1 MYQIEQVI
9 SPLLESQFPEFYQTE
24 GPNFIAFVK
33 AYYEWMELEGNT
45 LNVSRNIL
53 NYRDVDTSISAFA
66 EQFKNEY
73 LNSVPA
79 LTSAS
84 KPVLIKHIQDLY
96 RSKGAV
102 QSYQLLFKLLFDE
115 DIDIYTPSTDVIR
128 ASDGEWVL
136 PYYLEVDRSDR
147 AITYVGKQVSGSV
160 TGATAFVESVSQKR
174 INGRFVTVIYLSNIA
189 GDFQTGELVTENGI
203 LENAPKVTGSLT
215 NILISEGGANNKVGD
230 VFNVVS
236 NTGLLG
242 QAKVTAVVDGTGK
255 VSFTLVDGGTGYTSS
270 ANVYVSN
277 TVVFLEKKKNSST
290 YVTLGSSTYAGAS
303 YVLDFINNYYLY
315 GSTNTAVSSVDA
327 VAGYNFTR
335 TIGGAGMSYA
345 SYANGILTSFANNVP
360 RITDLGI
367 LIEGAGQ
374 NRLLQS
380 QNTTSTSWTKGAI
393 ISNSSMMNTS
403 IAPDLTMTADKIV
416 ANTESGASVE
426 HYIRQTVT
434 GWTAGA
440 NLTFS
445 TFVKGAEKTSI
456 RLRLLDSVAPG
467 NGFFASFDTSNGSFA
482 GGSGVSG
489 TTSAISTITMKSLP
503 NNWWRVSVTGVIS
516 STATSAIADIFIMQ
530 GNTSSSTL
538 YVGDSTSGV
547 YIWGPQIENFS
558 FVSSYVPTTTAA
570 VARSKESFYFNNV
583 DVLGS
588 GDWTI
593 QTSATNITSNL
604 FGSSATLFS
613 INDGSGN
620 SNAINL
626 LIASGNST
634 ANFQEINNGTSIFN
648 ASTST
653 VVIANNKTQVAVT
666 KNSTAIRASATA
678 NAAKSIGTWTTP
690 TYSTNNLLI
699 GYLGI
704 PTNGAS
710 FLNGYLKNFVVYPAG
725 VTDTR
730 LVTLGTIPTSA
741 SSPWFTISF
750 SNISPYVTG
759 NVTTFDTS
767 LAVGGGFYFSNGFNI
782 GYINSITNSTYLTLD
797 SNSTIAY
804 SGNAVFYSGNTTPD
818 FEILETVKQPLTS
831 FQYFS
836 GVGNTALF
844 KVGAALT
851 GYYANNSQAANG
863 FVVAYS
869 NTSGTAGTV
878 VISVVNGSFLTATS
892 IAVSSNTLVN
902 AQASGNTL
910 DISATGV
917 VIGSNTATSRVN
929 GASGLVS
936 INKTLYANGA
946 ILYGVS
952 SNTFSN
958 TVSKSTGTL
967 AKFSVGTISGSE
979 TLTLFTDLIGAN
991 NSANVPFS
999 SIKLDGSN
1007 SGVLVATGTGTIT
1020 CNTATNA
1027 VTGIGSSFLADLSAV
1042 NFSNGG
1048 VISTFSN
1055 TTVTGSGTSFNTQLL
1070 PGYIL
1075 YYTANSTIIGTVSSI
1090 TSATSLKLTT
1100 AAPYTATSVNM
1111 TFSKGNIVPI
1121 SIYASNGYYLGT
1133 VNTVTSATALTLTA
1147 NASAN
1152 LVSGVY
1158 QYSYGGYGFPKS
1170 PQAGLYNL
1178 LSDVLNVNTFTLGT
1192 IASLTAIN
1200 PGIDYNADPFVLVR
1214 DNVIAGF
1221 NRKNFNI
1228 GINNLSGSFNAGD
1241 TITQQLS
1248 QSGVSFSVGTTSGTY
1263 ANGTITC
1270 NTATANV
1277 TGVGTTFTTLV
1288 SNGYAIYANGV
1299 FAGTVASV
1307 TNNTLLILSGSSV
1320 TNAVSNGF
1328 TYASNT
1334 SFITSEGIYQPSTNA
1349 LGTVSAYNAGSMQL
1363 TNIIGT
1369 FSTGQTIIGLAS
1381 KLRAN
1386 ISTAITTTTATS
1398 YQKGTVLS
1406 SNNTNL
1412 YVQRTLFNTSFS
1424 PGVAVYDANSAA
1436 SANIVSAT
1444 QDNLSAAMGTN
1455 ALVTAKVKTAVGI
1468 ATSVEVIASGYGYDQ
1483 TTQTWETNISYNIG
1497 SKVYYSG
1504 DGLYYVATQNVPL
1517 TAGAPSAAPSYWTAY
1532 TDVELVSTGNN
1543 AYVIAGNA
1551 LIEKQGKGVGYWKN
1565 NKGKL
1570 NSDKYIHDNYYYQE
1584 FSYEVQAGRSID
1596 KYSDI
1601 LQQLLHVS
1609 GTQMFGRVIKS
1620 SNLDVPVYVPS
1631 STITIKTDSS
1641 PTLDFSYTDNSMYIP
1656 LLVL

>member
-53 NYRDVDTSISAFA
+53 NYRDVDTSIAAFA

-147 AITYVGKQVSGSV
+147 AVTYVGKQVSGSV
-160 TGATAFVESVSQKR
+160 TGATAFVESVSRKR

-255 VSFTLVDGGTGYTSS
+255 VSFTLIDGGTGYTSS

-277 TVVFLEKKKNSST
+277 TVVFLENKKNSST
-290 YVTLGSSTYAGAS
+290 YVTLGSSIYAGAS
-303 YVLDFINNYYLY
+303 YVLDFINNYYQY
-315 GSTNTAVSSVDA
+315 GATNAAVSSVNA

-345 SYANGILTSFANNVP
+345 SYANGILTSFANNIP

-367 LIEGAGQ
+367 LIEGAAQ
-374 NRLLQS
+374 NRLSQS
-380 QNTTSTSWTKGAI
+380 QNTTSTSWTKGAVV
-393 ISNSSMMNTS
+393 SNSTLMDTS

-416 ANTESGASVE
+416 ANTQSGAAVE
-426 HYIRQTVT
+426 HYILQTVT
-434 GWTAGA
+434 GLTAGA
-440 NLTFS
+440 NVTFS

-456 RLRLLDSVAPG
+456 RLKLNDSI
-467 NGFFASFDTSNGSFA
+467 NGANLFFASFDTSTGIFSGA
-482 GGSGVSG
+482 TGGI
-489 TTSAISTITMKSLP
+489 TSSLGPMTMKSLP
-503 NNWWRVSVTGVIS
+503 NNWWRVSVTGVVS
-516 STATSAIADIFIMQ
+516 STTTSAQAVIYILN
-530 GNTSSSTL
+530 GNHTSATT

-547 YIWGPQIENFS
+547 YIWGTQVEN
-558 FVSSYVPTTTAA
+558 VAYPGSYISTTTVP
-570 VARSKESFYFNNV
+570 VARVADRLYFNGI

-593 QTSATNITSNL
+593 QSSATNITDNQI
-604 FGSSATLFS
+604 GTSATLFS
-613 INDGSGN
+613 INDGVGN
-620 SNAINL
+620 ANAINL
-626 LIASGNST
+626 VIASGNST
-634 ANFQEINNGTSIFN
+634 ANFQQLINGAGIFN

-690 TYSTNNLLI
+690 PYSTNNLLI
-699 GYLGI
+699 GYLGA
-704 PTNGAS
+704 PTGGSA
-710 FLNGYLKNFVVYPAG
+710 FLNGYVKNFVVYPAG

-869 NTSGTAGTV
+869 NTSSTAGTV
-878 VISVVNGSFLTATS
+878 VISVVNGAFLTATS

-979 TLTLFTDLIGAN
+979 TLTLFTDLVGAN

-1178 LSDVLNVNTFTLGT
+1178 LSDVLAVNTFTLGT

-1277 TGVGTTFTTLV
+1277 TGVGTTFTALV

-1386 ISTAITTTTATS
+1386 ISTAITTTAATS
-1398 YQKGTVLS
+1398 YQKGTVIS
-1406 SNNTNL
+1406 SNTTNL
-1412 YVQRTLFNTSFS
+1412 YIKRGSFNTSFS
-1424 PGVAVYDANSAA
+1424 PGVAIYDANSAA

-1455 ALVTAKVKTAVGI
+1455 ALVTAKVKTAIGI
-1468 ATSVEVIASGYGYDQ
+1468 ATALEVIASGYGYDQ
-1483 TTQTWETNISYNIG
+1483 TTQTWETNISYNAG
-1497 SKVYYSG
+1497 AKVYYSG

-1517 TAGAPSAAPSYWTAY
+1517 TAGAPSAAPSYWTSY

-1543 AYVIAGNA
+1543 PYVIAGNA
-1551 LIEKQGKGVGYWKN
+1551 LIEKQGKGTGYWKN

-1631 STITIKTDSS
+1631 STITIKTDSN